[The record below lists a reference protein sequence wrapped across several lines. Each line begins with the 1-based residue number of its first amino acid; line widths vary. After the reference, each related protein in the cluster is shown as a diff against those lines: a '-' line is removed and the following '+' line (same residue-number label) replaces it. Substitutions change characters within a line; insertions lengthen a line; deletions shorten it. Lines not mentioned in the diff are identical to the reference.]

1 MKKNDVFVT
10 AVLCFEGAATWWVH
24 VMTVL
29 HAKHYIYMR
38 IIYSVLPEPKNT
50 ELAKKLGFIRTTT
63 CTSFTEDTCITSY
76 DVPVAYLA

>member
-50 ELAKKLGFIRTTT
+50 ELTKTGVYQDNYHFYRRHLDH
-63 CTSFTEDTCITSY
+63 E
-76 DVPVAYLA
+76 L